1 MTKVTFS
8 AYMDYDE
15 TESLA
20 RVMLEEEVPLNISL
34 LQGSDMDLREGEPCE
49 VSLWTNDYEISVYD
63 SEEEY
68 SREEPNFAPLSMIPV
83 GTFLPGPE
91 QNDTC
96 QSAAILF
103 SGIVREAERNPD
115 LQEGDPNWRL
125 AVETYGMEFDLFSYE
140 EEAPA
145 PGCILHGHAWIYG
158 RLKRAK

>member
-1 MTKVTFS
+1 MTKGTFS

-15 TESLA
+15 TETLA
-20 RVMLEEEVPLNISL
+20 RVMLEEGIPLNISI
-34 LQGSDMDLREGEPCE
+34 LQGSDMDLREGEACE

-68 SREEPNFAPLSMIPV
+68 SREEPNFAALSMIPA

-91 QNDTC
+91 ENDSR

-115 LQEGDPNWRL
+115 PQEGAPNWRL
-125 AVETYGMEFDLFSYE
+125 AVETYGMGFDLFSYD

-145 PGCILHGHAWIYG
+145 SGSILHGHAWIYG
-158 RLKRAK
+158 TLKRAK

>member
-15 TESLA
+15 TETLA
-20 RVMLEEEVPLNISL
+20 RVMLEEGIPLNISI
-34 LQGSDMDLREGEPCE
+34 LQGSDMDLREGEACE

-68 SREEPNFAPLSMIPV
+68 SREEPNFAALSMIPA

-91 QNDTC
+91 EKDSR

-115 LQEGDPNWRL
+115 PQEGAPNWRL
-125 AVETYGMEFDLFSYE
+125 AVETYGMDFDLFSYD

-145 PGCILHGHAWIYG
+145 PGSILHGHAWIYST
-158 RLKRAK
+158 LKRAK

>member
-15 TESLA
+15 TETLA
-20 RVMLEEEVPLNISL
+20 RVMLEEGIPLNISI
-34 LQGSDMDLREGEPCE
+34 LQGSDMDLREGEACE

-68 SREEPNFAPLSMIPV
+68 SREEPNFAALSMIPA
-83 GTFLPGPE
+83 GTFLPDPE
-91 QNDTC
+91 ENDSR

-115 LQEGDPNWRL
+115 PQEEDPNWRL
-125 AVETYGMEFDLFSYE
+125 AVETYGMDFDLFSYD

-145 PGCILHGHAWIYG
+145 PGSILHGHAWIYG
-158 RLKRAK
+158 TLKRAN